1 MAFLKKG
8 ATAVQAVEVAIMVLE
23 DEPILN
29 AGTGSNL
36 TARGRV
42 ECDASI
48 VDHFGRSGAA
58 GAVPSKLTLLR
69 LGLTISDCRCAGVKN
84 PIMLARKIYEESHYD
99 PGVSRIAPNLLVGEG
114 AADFAW
120 NRGIAIVTNGSMIT
134 ESARSRWQVW
144 CREAKEHDEQN
155 PPKHFVRPDPWVRRP
170 VTPMSTR
177 LARLAPGTNDN
188 ADAVAATGEVGTI
201 SADTSHVKDGKAGD
215 GHPAQPTV
223 EDAEDT
229 EHKTKAEAAS
239 QQDDYK
245 ASAEPKTPSRGVDD
259 ISDTVGAIAVDSYGH
274 IAAGSSSG
282 GVGMKHRGRVGP
294 AALIGIG
301 THVIPVDPTDPEHTT
316 VAAVTSGTGEQIA
329 TSFAASTCA
338 QRIYYCQKMGDAGVF
353 EEVTEEEALSATIQR
368 EFLRESRPFVIVLS
382 QS

>member
-1 MAFLKKG
+1 
-8 ATAVQAVEVAIMVLE
+8 
-23 DEPILN
+23 
-29 AGTGSNL
+29 
-36 TARGRV
+36 
-42 ECDASI
+42 
-48 VDHFGRSGAA
+48 
-58 GAVPSKLTLLR
+58 
-69 LGLTISDCRCAGVKN
+69 
-84 PIMLARKIYEESHYD
+84 MLARKIYEESHYD

-120 NRGIAIVTNGSMIT
+120 NRGIVIVTNGSMIT
-134 ESARSRWQVW
+134 DSARSRWQVW

-155 PPKHFVRPDPWVRRP
+155 PPKHFQKPDPWVRRP

-177 LARLAPGTNDN
+177 LARLAPAANDN
-188 ADAVAATGEVGTI
+188 ADAVAATGEVGTE
-201 SADTSHVKDGKAGD
+201 SADTKNVKDGETVD
-215 GHPAQPTV
+215 GHPPRPTV

-229 EHKTKAEAAS
+229 DRTIKAEAAS
-239 QQDDYK
+239 LPGDSK
-245 ASAEPKTPSRGVDD
+245 PSAESKTPSHSVDN

-329 TSFAASTCA
+329 TTFAASTCA
-338 QRIYYCQKMGDAGVF
+338 QRVYYSQKMGNAGVF
-353 EEVTEEEALSATIQR
+353 DEVTEEEALAATIQR
-368 EFLRESRPFVIVLS
+368 EFLRESHPILG
-382 QS
+382 